1 MGTSLKKA
9 GTSSKVG
16 LAACGVAS
24 IASFIWVHWILGVV
38 FIVGGVYFFWQ
49 LLKDYAASGKR
60 F

>member
-16 LAACGVAS
+16 LACCAGAS
-24 IASFIWVHWILGVV
+24 VLSFIFVHWILGVV
-38 FIVGGVYFFWQ
+38 FIVGGVYFFKQ